1 MKKYNILFSTFMALA
16 IFLISCQ
23 EEHELGSELQV
34 TDLNFSVT
42 QQAGYLNKVYL
53 NNETAGVIPYW
64 DYSLGVSRQNVDTV
78 LYPFAGN
85 YWIKLTV
92 FGRAGSVTDS
102 LEITVPENDTTLFS
116 AKEWKYLTN
125 GPKGKTWKFDEVAP
139 IGFYGS
145 EYLAHTG
152 NSANDWSYFPED
164 CPSWSGF
171 GCGTDWGEM
180 TFDLNG
186 GYNFTVK
193 QRSLNGNTYTTTTGK
208 FAYNIEGKSLSFVGT
223 PMLYSGNYDSVLSWT
238 QTYVFDISEDVLYL
252 AVPRNDGSFL
262 RFKYVSVN

>member
-1 MKKYNILFSTFMALA
+1 MKKYNILFSALIALA

-34 TDLNFSVT
+34 ADIDFSVT
-42 QQAGYLNKVYL
+42 QQEGYQNKVFL
-53 NNETAGVIPYW
+53 TNQTPGVIPYW

-85 YWIKLTV
+85 YWIKLT
-92 FGRAGSVTDS
+92 
-102 LEITVPENDTTLFS
+102 LFS
-116 AKEWKYLTN
+116 APEWKYLTN
-125 GPKGKTWKFDEVAP
+125 GQKGKTWVFDGVAP

-145 EYLAHTG
+145 EYLEHTG

-171 GCGTDWGEM
+171 GCGTNWGEM

-193 QRSLNGNTYTTTTGK
+193 QRSLTEDKYTTTTGK
-208 FAYNIEGKSLSFVGT
+208 FGYDIDSKALSFIGV

-238 QTYVFDISEDVLYL
+238 QSYVFDISETVLYL
-252 AVPRNDGSFL
+252 AVIRNDGARL
-262 RFKYVSVN
+262 RFKYVPKS